1 MGADFLSFAAFRAFG
16 RLACKRGFRYPSPN
30 PSCALT
36 SLTIATISRESF
48 MSEPVYIV
56 NGARTPMGGL
66 MGELSSLSAVN
77 LGEVAIRAAL
87 DKANVNGAD
96 VNEVI
101 MGCVLPSGLRQGP
114 ARQAAIDAGI
124 PDTVGAT
131 TINKLCGSGMKSVM
145 LAHDL
150 IKAGTNEIMVAGGM
164 ESMSNAPYL
173 LPKAR
178 GGLRMGH
185 GELQDCM
192 FTDGLEDA
200 KTGRLMGAFA
210 QDVADQYQLTREA
223 MDDYAIGSLTKANA
237 AIASGALQAEMAS
250 VTVKTRQ
257 GEIMIDTDEQPGNA
271 NLEKIPQLRPAFKP
285 DGTVTAANSSSISDG
300 ASALVLA
307 SEQAVNAKGLKPIA
321 KILGHTT
328 HSRHPSEF
336 TLAPIDAIKNL
347 MHRLEWQADD
357 VDLFEINEAFAMVTM
372 LAIKEVGLDPDR
384 VNIHGGACAQ
394 GHPIG
399 STGSRIIVS
408 LVHALKLKGLKR
420 GIASLCIGGGEAT
433 AVAVELV

>member
-1 MGADFLSFAAFRAFG
+1 
-16 RLACKRGFRYPSPN
+16 
-30 PSCALT
+30 
-36 SLTIATISRESF
+36 
-48 MSEPVYIV
+48 MSDAVYIID
-56 NGARTPMGGL
+56 GARTPMGGL
-66 MGELSSLSAVN
+66 MGELSALSAVN
-77 LGEVAIRAAL
+77 LGEVAIRSAL
-87 DKANVNGAD
+87 EKSNLSGGDID
-96 VNEVI
+96 EVI

-114 ARQAAIDAGI
+114 ARQAVIDAGI
-124 PDTVGAT
+124 PDSVGAT

-145 LAHDL
+145 LSHDL
-150 IKAGTNEIMVAGGM
+150 IRAGTNQVMVAGGM

-210 QDVADQYQLTREA
+210 QDVADQHQLTREA
-223 MDDYAIGSLTKANA
+223 MDDYAIGSLRRAMA
-237 AIASGALQAEMAS
+237 AIESGALTAEIAP
-250 VTVKTRQ
+250 VTIKHRK
-257 GEIMIDTDEQPGNA
+257 GETIIDTDEQPGNA
-271 NLEKIPQLRPAFKP
+271 NIDKIPQLKPAFKA

-307 SEQAVNAKGLKPIA
+307 SETAVAEKGLKPMA

-336 TLAPIDAIKNL
+336 TLAPIDAIKTL
-347 MHRLEWQADD
+347 LDRLSWQTSD

-372 LAIKEVGLDPDR
+372 LAIKEVGIDPDK
-384 VNIHGGACAQ
+384 VNVNGGACAQ

-408 LVHALKLKGLKR
+408 LVHALKRRGLNR

>member
-1 MGADFLSFAAFRAFG
+1 
-16 RLACKRGFRYPSPN
+16 
-30 PSCALT
+30 
-36 SLTIATISRESF
+36 
-48 MSEPVYIV
+48 MSDAVYIIE
-56 NGARTPMGGL
+56 GARTPMGGL
-66 MGELSSLSAVN
+66 MGELSALSAVN
-77 LGEVAIRAAL
+77 LGEVAIRSAL
-87 DKANVNGAD
+87 EKSNLSGGDID
-96 VNEVI
+96 EVI

-124 PDTVGAT
+124 PDSVGAT

-145 LAHDL
+145 LSHDL
-150 IKAGTNEIMVAGGM
+150 IRAGTNQVMVAGGM

-210 QDVADQYQLTREA
+210 QDVADQHQLTREA
-223 MDDYAIGSLTKANA
+223 MDEYAIGSLRRAMA
-237 AIASGALQAEMAS
+237 AIESGALTAEIAP
-250 VTVKTRQ
+250 VTVKHRK
-257 GEIMIDTDEQPGNA
+257 GETIVDTDEQPGSA
-271 NLEKIPQLRPAFKP
+271 NIDKIPQLKPAFKA

-307 SEQAVNAKGLKPIA
+307 SETAVAEKGLKPMA

-336 TLAPIDAIKNL
+336 TLAPIDAIKTL
-347 MHRLEWQADD
+347 LDRLNWQASD

-372 LAIKEVGLDPDR
+372 LAIKEVGLDPDK
-384 VNIHGGACAQ
+384 VNVNGGACAQ

-408 LVHALKLKGLKR
+408 LVHALKRRGLNR

>member
-1 MGADFLSFAAFRAFG
+1 
-16 RLACKRGFRYPSPN
+16 
-30 PSCALT
+30 
-36 SLTIATISRESF
+36 
-48 MSEPVYIV
+48 MSDAVYIID
-56 NGARTPMGGL
+56 GARTPMGGL
-66 MGELSSLSAVN
+66 MGELSTLSAVN
-77 LGEVAIRAAL
+77 LGEVAIRSAL
-87 DKANVNGAD
+87 EKSNLSGDD
-96 VNEVI
+96 IDEVI

-124 PDTVGAT
+124 PDSVGAT

-145 LAHDL
+145 LSHDL
-150 IKAGTNEIMVAGGM
+150 IRAGTNQVMVAGGM

-210 QDVADQYQLTREA
+210 QDVADQHQLTREA
-223 MDDYAIGSLTKANA
+223 MDEYAIGSLRRAMA
-237 AIASGALQAEMAS
+237 AIESGALTAEIAP
-250 VTVKTRQ
+250 VTVKNRK
-257 GEIMIDTDEQPGNA
+257 GETIIDTDEQPRNA
-271 NLEKIPQLRPAFKP
+271 NIDKIPQLKPAFKG

-307 SEQAVNAKGLKPIA
+307 SETAVAKKGLKPMA
-321 KILGHTT
+321 TILGHTT

-336 TLAPIDAIKNL
+336 TLAPVDAIKTL
-347 MHRLEWQADD
+347 LDRLNWQASD

-372 LAIKEVGLDPDR
+372 LAIKEVGIDPDK
-384 VNIHGGACAQ
+384 VNVNGGACAQ

-408 LVHALKLKGLKR
+408 LVHALKRRGLNR